1 MSQIILL
8 AKALINGVIYRG
20 GDDIAAVATP
30 GEIESLRA
38 CGLVSRGPVEIVEM
52 VRGEAVELPDGW
64 SLAQE
69 TPADEVPAPVI
80 PEQVIPEPGDDWR
93 SLHVS
98 TFHPDNALP
107 EGSSVTLDAD
117 VVDLL
122 IAGKL
127 ATLGQLS
134 DHLEQHGHFRGIR
147 GIGKATSPKIEAALQ
162 TFLTGLQ

>member
-1 MSQIILL
+1 MILTTRVNI
-8 AKALINGVIYRG
+8 AGTEYPAGT
-20 GDDIAAVATP
+20 DITEIATD
-30 GEIESLRA
+30 GEIASLRTA
-38 CGLVSRGPVEIVEM
+38 GV
-52 VRGEAVELPDGW
+52 VRSQPER
-64 SLAQE
+64 
-69 TPADEVPAPVI
+69 PAAKPAAEPASPPEDVVPALVI

-122 IAGKL
+122 IASKL

-134 DHLEQHGHFRGIR
+134 DHLKQHGHFRGIR

-162 TFLTGLQ
+162 TFLAGLQ